1 MKILL
6 NNNKVLNT
14 RLLFYIMTLSLLVG
28 CEITRKPNFIK
39 NGREYRIIGKCVDS
53 HVENKFGYHY
63 GYNFVN
69 GKHEWHIGYYDVNVC
84 DKTFTDTIEIN
95 LKKKY
100 YR

>member
-1 MKILL
+1 M
-6 NNNKVLNT
+6 
-14 RLLFYIMTLSLLVG
+14 
-28 CEITRKPNFIK
+28 
-39 NGREYRIIGKCVDS
+39 
-53 HVENKFGYHY
+53 
-63 GYNFVN
+63 N